1 MAPSYLPGAG
11 RAVTCGTTRQV
22 TGLIYRKEILMRAAG
37 LFVALVGVA
46 GIAIGLM
53 ALFGVHA
60 LQPTASTGDVR
71 MPGAGPLIAGLILL
85 AAGLAIA
92 TSRAKA

>member
-1 MAPSYLPGAG
+1 
-11 RAVTCGTTRQV
+11 
-22 TGLIYRKEILMRAAG
+22 MRAAG

-46 GIAIGLM
+46 GIVLGLM
-53 ALFGVHA
+53 AMFGVHF
-60 LQPTASTGDVR
+60 LKPTASLGDVR
-71 MPGAGPLIAGLILL
+71 MPGAGPIIAGVIML

>member
-1 MAPSYLPGAG
+1 
-11 RAVTCGTTRQV
+11 
-22 TGLIYRKEILMRAAG
+22 MRAAG

-46 GIAIGLM
+46 GIILGLM
-53 ALFGVHA
+53 AMFGVHF
-60 LQPTASTGDVR
+60 LQPSAGLGDVR
-71 MPGAGPLIAGLILL
+71 MPGAGPIIAGVIML